1 MSPSI
6 YKDDGIGHDL
16 EAEKM
21 LNNDSSVYNIDQRKQ
36 LKIDLGGYQLLS
48 GIEIEIGFCTFEILG
63 TKIVNFNQIIT
74 LVTSTT
80 VMENKL
86 LKIQVD
92 DERPQKIL
100 NLILQPL
107 SAVKPCQLKYL
118 DIIAEGGDQFL
129 LQHVESSLYLSIYH
143 RNLSLYLHPLNCG
156 TSQGTM
162 WTCRQG
168 QLRNI
173 NTGQYL
179 KFGKKDNGLIFAT
192 AHENATLKSSAVNFA
207 DGKLTFTVEQESFG
221 LQPSRYPWTS
231 NLTKTINAV
240 ATEIIRQRLGKAT

>member
-6 YKDDGIGHDL
+6 YKENGIEYDL
-16 EAEKM
+16 EAEKI
-21 LNNDSSVYNIDQRKQ
+21 LNNDSSIYNIDQRKQ

-48 GIEIEIGFCTFEILG
+48 LIEIEAESCIFEVLG
-63 TKIVNFNQIIT
+63 RNIAFNKIVT

-80 VMENKL
+80 VMDNKL

-92 DERPQKIL
+92 EERPQKIL
-100 NLILQPL
+100 YINLQPL

-118 DIIAEGGDQFL
+118 DITAEGGDQFL

-240 ATEIIRQRLGKAT
+240 ATEIVRQRLGKS

>member
-6 YKDDGIGHDL
+6 YKEDGIEHDL
-16 EAEKM
+16 EAEKI
-21 LNNDSSVYNIDQRKQ
+21 LNNDSSIYNIDHRKQ
-36 LKIDLGGYQLLS
+36 LKIDLVGYQLLS
-48 GIEIEIGFCTFEILG
+48 MIEIEAESCIFEVLG
-63 TKIVNFNQIIT
+63 RNMDLNKNIT
-74 LVTSTT
+74 LVSLTFAMRKE
-80 VMENKL
+80 V

-92 DERPQKIL
+92 DERPQRIL
-100 NLILQPL
+100 YLNLQPL
-107 SAVKPCQLKYL
+107 SPLKPCQLKYL

-129 LQHVESSLYLSIYH
+129 LQHVDSSLYLSIYH

-168 QLRNI
+168 QLRN
-173 NTGQYL
+173 NNNGLYL

-231 NLTKTINAV
+231 NLTKTINSV
-240 ATEIIRQRLGKAT
+240 ATEIIRQRLGKS